1 MRWHALTKLNKEMN
15 METGMVSGF
24 NGLIDM
30 VQGPQANEIN
40 GMLQDL
46 KNQTGDDLTRS
57 LTMLNFKVGQYN
69 AMIELTSGLS
79 KSMTDTLRSVCQK
92 V

>member
-1 MRWHALTKLNKEMN
+1 MD
-15 METGMVSGF
+15 TGMVSGF

-46 KNQTGDDLTRS
+46 KTQSGDDLTRS
-57 LTMLNFKVGQYN
+57 LTVLNFKIGQYN
-69 AMIELTSGLS
+69 AMMELTSGMA